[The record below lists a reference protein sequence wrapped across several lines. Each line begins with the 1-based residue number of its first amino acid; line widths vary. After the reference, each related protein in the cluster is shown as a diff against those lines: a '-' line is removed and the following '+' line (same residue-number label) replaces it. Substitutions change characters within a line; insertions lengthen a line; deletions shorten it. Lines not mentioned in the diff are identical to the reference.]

1 MDKFKRKIIGYFL
14 FCAFGISLLESMCDS
29 TFDHILLPM
38 YMDNEAVFKI
48 LLVIYLLLSIAIFVI
63 FAFIFYH
70 LTNKEVE
77 KESRRQVNERNMIY
91 SCITHDLKTPM
102 TSVQGF
108 SKALMEGRIKP
119 EEQKEIFNIIYNKSC
134 YMNELVESMF
144 AYSKLNTEDYR
155 LSFRKM
161 DVCVL
166 VRNLIA
172 LSYDEFEKREM
183 DLQVE
188 IPEEPIFCLLD
199 EKEIK
204 RGINNLIINA
214 YKHNDNGTKI
224 LIRVYCHEKYIY
236 IIVADSGKAISKE
249 QEQNIFKPFECGN
262 TARTSG
268 SGNGLG
274 LTISRII
281 MEKHGGKLYVRNDIN
296 GYTKGFA
303 ARLPQN

>member
-14 FCAFGISLLESMCDS
+14 LCAFGTSLLESVCDS
-29 TFDHILLPM
+29 TFDYILLPM
-38 YMDNEAVFKI
+38 YIDNEAVFKI

-70 LTNKEVE
+70 LTNKAVA

-119 EEQKEIFNIIYNKSC
+119 EEQKEIFDIIYNKSC

-144 AYSKLNTEDYR
+144 AYSKLSTEDYR

-224 LIRVYCHEKYIY
+224 LIQVCRQENDIC

-268 SGNGLG
+268 NGLG

-281 MEKHGGKLYVRNDIN
+281 VEKHGGKLYVKNDIN
-296 GYTKGFA
+296 GYTKCFTA
-303 ARLPQN
+303 QLPQSN